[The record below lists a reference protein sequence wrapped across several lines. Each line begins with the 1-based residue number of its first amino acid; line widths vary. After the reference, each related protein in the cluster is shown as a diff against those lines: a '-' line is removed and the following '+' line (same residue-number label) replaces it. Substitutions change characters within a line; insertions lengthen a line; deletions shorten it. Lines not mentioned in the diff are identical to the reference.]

1 MFLLMKSA
9 QMKSMRIKNLHLNQ
23 KKARLC
29 LVAATVLLLS
39 GCVTIPDA
47 IKGTSPTPQDDL
59 VRVMNAPQIYVG
71 QESRFGGRVVSIR
84 NEAHKTRLEI
94 ASMPLDSGA
103 KPRLDMPS
111 EGRFIAYV
119 NRFLEPVDFKDQLV
133 TVVGPIV
140 GTEQGAIGDKPYRY
154 VVIDAQGYKRWNVVQ
169 RLVMPPGGYGYGLW
183 GWRAGYGYGWGP
195 GWGFDGGWPG
205 PVQVENVVT
214 E

>member
-1 MFLLMKSA
+1 MSVQIKSV
-9 QMKSMRIKNLHLNQ
+9 QIKNVHLNQ
-23 KKARLC
+23 KKARLGM
-29 LVAATVLLLS
+29 LVATALLLS
-39 GCVTIPDA
+39 GCVTVPDA

-84 NEAHKTRLEI
+84 NEANKTRLEI

-103 KPRLDMPS
+103 KPLLDMPS

-119 NRFLEPVDFKDQLV
+119 SRFLEPVDFKDQLV

-169 RLVMPPGGYGYGLW
+169 RLMVPPGGYGPW

-205 PVQVENVVT
+205 PARIENVVT

>member
-1 MFLLMKSA
+1 MFVQIKSMR
-9 QMKSMRIKNLHLNQ
+9 MKSMHLNR
-23 KKARLC
+23 KSARLSMI
-29 LVAATVLLLS
+29 AAAALLLS
-39 GCVTIPDA
+39 GCVTVPDA

-84 NEAHKTRLEI
+84 NEANKTRLEI

-103 KPRLDMPS
+103 KPLLDMPS

-169 RLVMPPGGYGYGLW
+169 RLMVPPGGYGPW

-205 PVQVENVVT
+205 PARIENIVT

>member
-1 MFLLMKSA
+1 MHIKQKSRSA
-9 QMKSMRIKNLHLNQ
+9 HCHLG
-23 KKARLC
+23 A
-29 LVAATVLLLS
+29 LVAGALLLS
-39 GCVTIPDA
+39 GCVTVPDA

-59 VRVMNAPQIYVG
+59 VRVMSAPQIYVG

-84 NEAHKTRLEI
+84 NAADKTRLEI

-103 KPRLDMPS
+103 RPRLDMPS

-140 GTEQGAIGDKPYRY
+140 GTESGKIGDKPYRY
-154 VVIDAQGYKRWNVVQ
+154 VVVDAQGYKRWNVVQ
-169 RLVMPPGGYGYGLW
+169 RMVVPPGGYGPW
-183 GWRAGYGYGWGP
+183 GWHTGYGWGP
-195 GWGFDGGWPG
+195 GWGIDAGWYG
-205 PVQVENVVT
+205 PVRIENIVT

>member
-1 MFLLMKSA
+1 MSVQIKSV
-9 QMKSMRIKNLHLNQ
+9 QIKSVHLNQ
-23 KKARLC
+23 KKARLGM
-29 LVAATVLLLS
+29 LVATALLLS
-39 GCVTIPDA
+39 GCVTVPDA

-84 NEAHKTRLEI
+84 NEANKTRLEI
-94 ASMPLDSGA
+94 SSMPLDSGA
-103 KPRLDMPS
+103 KPLLDMPS

-169 RLVMPPGGYGYGLW
+169 RLMVPPGGYGPW

-205 PVQVENVVT
+205 PARIENVVT

>member
-1 MFLLMKSA
+1 MSVQIKSV
-9 QMKSMRIKNLHLNQ
+9 HLNQ
-23 KKARLC
+23 KKARLGM
-29 LVAATVLLLS
+29 LVATALLLS
-39 GCVTIPDA
+39 GCVTVPDA

-84 NEAHKTRLEI
+84 NEANKTRLEI

-103 KPRLDMPS
+103 KPLLDMPS

-119 NRFLEPVDFKDQLV
+119 SRFLEPVDFKDQLV

-169 RLVMPPGGYGYGLW
+169 RLMVPPGGYGPW

-205 PVQVENVVT
+205 PARIENVVT

>member
-1 MFLLMKSA
+1 M
-9 QMKSMRIKNLHLNQ
+9 
-23 KKARLC
+23 
-29 LVAATVLLLS
+29 VAAAALLLS

-71 QESRFGGRVVSIR
+71 QESRFGGRVVGIR
-84 NEAHKTRLEI
+84 NEANKTRLEI

-103 KPRLDMPS
+103 KPLLDMPS

-169 RLVMPPGGYGYGLW
+169 RLMMPPGGYGYGPW

-195 GWGFDGGWPG
+195 GWGFDGGWSG
-205 PVQVENVVT
+205 PARVENVVT

>member
-1 MFLLMKSA
+1 MRVQIKSM
-9 QMKSMRIKNLHLNQ
+9 QMKSLYLNQ
-23 KKARLC
+23 KKARLGI
-29 LVAATVLLLS
+29 VAATALLLL
-39 GCVTIPDA
+39 GCVTVPDA

-84 NEAHKTRLEI
+84 NEANKTRLEI
-94 ASMPLDSGA
+94 SSMPLDSGA
-103 KPRLDMPS
+103 KPLLDMPS

-169 RLVMPPGGYGYGLW
+169 RLMVPPGGYGPW

-195 GWGFDGGWPG
+195 GWGFDGGWSG
-205 PVQVENVVT
+205 PARIENVVT

>member
-1 MFLLMKSA
+1 MFVQIKSMR
-9 QMKSMRIKNLHLNQ
+9 MKSMHLNR
-23 KKARLC
+23 KSARLSMI
-29 LVAATVLLLS
+29 AAAALLLS
-39 GCVTIPDA
+39 GCVTVPDA
-47 IKGTSPTPQDDL
+47 IKGTSPMPQDDL

-84 NEAHKTRLEI
+84 NEANKTRLEI

-103 KPRLDMPS
+103 KPLLDMPS

-169 RLVMPPGGYGYGLW
+169 RLMVPPGGYGPW

-205 PVQVENVVT
+205 PARIENIVT

>member
-1 MFLLMKSA
+1 MRVQIKSM
-9 QMKSMRIKNLHLNQ
+9 QMKSLYLNQ
-23 KKARLC
+23 KKARLGI
-29 LVAATVLLLS
+29 VAATALLLS
-39 GCVTIPDA
+39 GCVTVPDA

-84 NEAHKTRLEI
+84 NEANKTRLEI

-103 KPRLDMPS
+103 KPLLDMPS

-140 GTEQGAIGDKPYRY
+140 GTEQGAIDRKSVAYER
-154 VVIDAQGYKRWNVVQ
+154 V
-169 RLVMPPGGYGYGLW
+169 
-183 GWRAGYGYGWGP
+183 
-195 GWGFDGGWPG
+195 
-205 PVQVENVVT
+205 
-214 E
+214 

>member
-1 MFLLMKSA
+1 MRVQIKSM
-9 QMKSMRIKNLHLNQ
+9 QMKSLHLNQ

-29 LVAATVLLLS
+29 MVAATALLLS
-39 GCVTIPDA
+39 GCVTVPDA

-84 NEAHKTRLEI
+84 NDVNKTRLEI

-133 TVVGPIV
+133 TVVGPIT

-169 RLVMPPGGYGYGLW
+169 RLMVPPGGYGYGPW

-195 GWGFDGGWPG
+195 GWGFDGGWHG
-205 PVQVENVVT
+205 PARIENIVT

>member
-1 MFLLMKSA
+1 M
-9 QMKSMRIKNLHLNQ
+9 
-23 KKARLC
+23 
-29 LVAATVLLLS
+29 LVATALLLS
-39 GCVTIPDA
+39 GCVTVPDA

-84 NEAHKTRLEI
+84 NEANKTRLEI

-103 KPRLDMPS
+103 KPLLDMPS

-119 NRFLEPVDFKDQLV
+119 NCFLEPVDFKDQLV

-169 RLVMPPGGYGYGLW
+169 RLMVPPGGYGPW
-183 GWRAGYGYGWGP
+183 GWRAGYGYGWAP

-205 PVQVENVVT
+205 PARIENVVT

>member
-1 MFLLMKSA
+1 MKS
-9 QMKSMRIKNLHLNQ
+9 LYLNQ
-23 KKARLC
+23 KKARLGI
-29 LVAATVLLLS
+29 VAATALLLS
-39 GCVTIPDA
+39 GCVTVPDA

-84 NEAHKTRLEI
+84 NEANKTRLEI

-103 KPRLDMPS
+103 KPLLDMPS

-140 GTEQGAIGDKPYRY
+140 GTEQGAIGDKPYHY

-169 RLVMPPGGYGYGLW
+169 RLMVPPGGYGPW

-195 GWGFDGGWPG
+195 GWGFDGGWSG
-205 PVQVENVVT
+205 PARIENVVT

>member
-1 MFLLMKSA
+1 MSVQIKSV
-9 QMKSMRIKNLHLNQ
+9 HLNQ
-23 KKARLC
+23 KKARLGM
-29 LVAATVLLLS
+29 LVATALLLS
-39 GCVTIPDA
+39 GCVTVPDA

-84 NEAHKTRLEI
+84 NEANKTRLEI

-103 KPRLDMPS
+103 KPLLDMPS

-133 TVVGPIV
+133 TVVGTIV

-169 RLVMPPGGYGYGLW
+169 RLMVPPGGYGPW

-205 PVQVENVVT
+205 PARIENVVT

>member
-1 MFLLMKSA
+1 MSVQIKS
-9 QMKSMRIKNLHLNQ
+9 RNQ
-23 KKARLC
+23 KSVRLC
-29 LVAATVLLLS
+29 MAAAVALLLS
-39 GCVTIPDA
+39 GCVTVPDA

-84 NEAHKTRLEI
+84 NEANKTRLEI

-103 KPRLDMPS
+103 KPLLDMPS

-140 GTEQGAIGDKPYRY
+140 GTERGAIGDKPYRY
-154 VVIDAQGYKRWNVVQ
+154 VVVDAQGYKRWNVVQ
-169 RLVMPPGGYGYGLW
+169 RLMAPPSGYGPW

-205 PVQVENVVT
+205 PARIENIVT

>member
-1 MFLLMKSA
+1 MKS
-9 QMKSMRIKNLHLNQ
+9 LYLNQ
-23 KKARLC
+23 KKARLGI
-29 LVAATVLLLS
+29 VAATALLLS
-39 GCVTIPDA
+39 GCVTVPDA

-84 NEAHKTRLEI
+84 NEANKTRLEI

-103 KPRLDMPS
+103 KPLLDMPS

-119 NRFLEPVDFKDQLV
+119 NRFLEPVYFKDQLV

-169 RLVMPPGGYGYGLW
+169 RLMVPPGGYGPW

-195 GWGFDGGWPG
+195 GWGFDGGWSG
-205 PVQVENVVT
+205 PARIENVVT

>member
-1 MFLLMKSA
+1 MKSV
-9 QMKSMRIKNLHLNQ
+9 HLNQ
-23 KKARLC
+23 KKARLGM
-29 LVAATVLLLS
+29 LVATALLLS
-39 GCVTIPDA
+39 GCVTVPDA

-84 NEAHKTRLEI
+84 NEANKTRLEI

-103 KPRLDMPS
+103 KPLLDMPS

-169 RLVMPPGGYGYGLW
+169 RLMVPPGGYGPW
-183 GWRAGYGYGWGP
+183 GWRAGYDYGWGP

-205 PVQVENVVT
+205 PARIENVVT

>member
-1 MFLLMKSA
+1 MKC
-9 QMKSMRIKNLHLNQ
+9 LHLSQ
-23 KKARLC
+23 KRARFCMLAA
-29 LVAATVLLLS
+29 VALLLS
-39 GCVTIPDA
+39 GCVTVPDA

-84 NEAHKTRLEI
+84 NEANKTRLEI

-103 KPRLDMPS
+103 KPLLDMPS

-154 VVIDAQGYKRWNVVQ
+154 VVVNAQGYKRWNVVQ
-169 RLVMPPGGYGYGLW
+169 RLMVPPGGYGPW

-205 PVQVENVVT
+205 PARIENVVT

>member
-1 MFLLMKSA
+1 MRVQIKSM
-9 QMKSMRIKNLHLNQ
+9 QMKSLYLNQ
-23 KKARLC
+23 KKARLGIV
-29 LVAATVLLLS
+29 VATALLLS
-39 GCVTIPDA
+39 GCVTVPDA

-84 NEAHKTRLEI
+84 NEANKTRLEI

-103 KPRLDMPS
+103 KPLLDMPS

-169 RLVMPPGGYGYGLW
+169 RLMVPPGGYGPW

-195 GWGFDGGWPG
+195 GWGFDGGWSG
-205 PVQVENVVT
+205 PARIENVVT

>member
-1 MFLLMKSA
+1 MRVQIKSM
-9 QMKSMRIKNLHLNQ
+9 QMKSLYLNQ

-29 LVAATVLLLS
+29 IVAATALLLS
-39 GCVTIPDA
+39 GCVTVPDA

-84 NEAHKTRLEI
+84 NEANKTRLEI

-103 KPRLDMPS
+103 KPLLDMPS

-154 VVIDAQGYKRWNVVQ
+154 VVVDAQGYKRWNVVQ
-169 RLVMPPGGYGYGLW
+169 RLMVPPGGYGPW
-183 GWRAGYGYGWGP
+183 GWRAGYRYGWGP
-195 GWGFDGGWPG
+195 GWEFDGGWPG
-205 PVQVENVVT
+205 PARIENIVT

>member
-1 MFLLMKSA
+1 MRVQIKSM
-9 QMKSMRIKNLHLNQ
+9 QMKSLYLNQ
-23 KKARLC
+23 KKARLGIV
-29 LVAATVLLLS
+29 VATALLLS
-39 GCVTIPDA
+39 GCVTVPDA

-59 VRVMNAPQIYVG
+59 GRVMNAPQIYVG

-84 NEAHKTRLEI
+84 NEANKTRLEI

-103 KPRLDMPS
+103 KPLLDMPS

-169 RLVMPPGGYGYGLW
+169 RLMVPPGGYGPW

-195 GWGFDGGWPG
+195 GWGFDGGWSG
-205 PVQVENVVT
+205 PARIENVVT

>member
-1 MFLLMKSA
+1 MFVPMKSA
-9 QMKSMRIKNLHLNQ
+9 QMKSMRIKRLHLNQ

-47 IKGTSPTPQDDL
+47 IKGSSPTPQDDL

-84 NEAHKTRLEI
+84 NETNKTRLEI

-103 KPRLDMPS
+103 KPLLDMPS

-169 RLVMPPGGYGYGLW
+169 RLMMPPGGYGYGPW
-183 GWRAGYGYGWGP
+183 GWRAGYGYGWG
-195 GWGFDGGWPG
+195 FDGGWTG
-205 PVQVENVVT
+205 PAWIDNVVT

>member
-1 MFLLMKSA
+1 MFV
-9 QMKSMRIKNLHLNQ
+9 QIKSMRMNQ
-23 KKARLC
+23 KKIRLC
-29 LVAATVLLLS
+29 VVAATALLS
-39 GCVTIPDA
+39 GCVTVPDA

-59 VRVMNAPQIYVG
+59 VRVMAAPQVYVG
-71 QESRFGGRVVSIR
+71 QESRFGGRVISIR
-84 NEAHKTRLEI
+84 NEVNKTRLEI

-103 KPRLDMPS
+103 KPLLDMPS

-169 RLVMPPGGYGYGLW
+169 RLMMPPGGYGPW

-205 PVQVENVVT
+205 PARIENVVT

>member
-1 MFLLMKSA
+1 MRVQIKSM
-9 QMKSMRIKNLHLNQ
+9 QMKSLYLNQ
-23 KKARLC
+23 KKARLGI
-29 LVAATVLLLS
+29 VAATALLLS
-39 GCVTIPDA
+39 GCVTVPDA

-84 NEAHKTRLEI
+84 NEANKTRLEI

-103 KPRLDMPS
+103 KPLLDMPS

-154 VVIDAQGYKRWNVVQ
+154 VVIDVQGYKRWNVVQ
-169 RLVMPPGGYGYGLW
+169 RLMVPPGGYGPW

-195 GWGFDGGWPG
+195 GWGFDGGWSG
-205 PVQVENVVT
+205 PARIENVVT

>member
-1 MFLLMKSA
+1 MRVQIKSM
-9 QMKSMRIKNLHLNQ
+9 QMKSLYLNQ
-23 KKARLC
+23 KKARLGI
-29 LVAATVLLLS
+29 VAATALLLS
-39 GCVTIPDA
+39 GCVTVPDA

-84 NEAHKTRLEI
+84 NEANKTRLEI

-103 KPRLDMPS
+103 KPLLDMPS

-140 GTEQGAIGDKPYRY
+140 GTEQGAIGDKTYRY

-169 RLVMPPGGYGYGLW
+169 RLMVPPGGYGPW

-195 GWGFDGGWPG
+195 GWGFDGGWSGPG
-205 PVQVENVVT
+205 RIENVVT

>member
-1 MFLLMKSA
+1 MRVQIKSM
-9 QMKSMRIKNLHLNQ
+9 QMKSLYLNQ
-23 KKARLC
+23 KKARLGI
-29 LVAATVLLLS
+29 VAATALLLS
-39 GCVTIPDA
+39 GCVTVPDA

-84 NEAHKTRLEI
+84 NEANKTRLEI

-103 KPRLDMPS
+103 KPLLDMPS

-119 NRFLEPVDFKDQLV
+119 NRFLEPVYFKDQLV

-169 RLVMPPGGYGYGLW
+169 RLMVPPGGYGPW

-195 GWGFDGGWPG
+195 GWGFDGGWSG
-205 PVQVENVVT
+205 PARIENVVT

>member
-1 MFLLMKSA
+1 MKS
-9 QMKSMRIKNLHLNQ
+9 LYLNQ
-23 KKARLC
+23 KKARLGI
-29 LVAATVLLLS
+29 VAATALLLL
-39 GCVTIPDA
+39 GCVTVPDA

-84 NEAHKTRLEI
+84 NEANKTRLEI
-94 ASMPLDSGA
+94 SSMPLDSGA
-103 KPRLDMPS
+103 KPLLDMPS

-169 RLVMPPGGYGYGLW
+169 RLMVPPGGYGPW

-195 GWGFDGGWPG
+195 GWGFDGGWSG
-205 PVQVENVVT
+205 PARIENVVT

>member
-1 MFLLMKSA
+1 MFVPMKHV
-9 QMKSMRIKNLHLNQ
+9 QIKSVRIKNLHLNQ

-29 LVAATVLLLS
+29 LVAAAALLLS

-84 NEAHKTRLEI
+84 NEANKTRLEI

-103 KPRLDMPS
+103 KPLLDMPS

-169 RLVMPPGGYGYGLW
+169 RLMMPPAAMVMARGDGVRVTAMVGALDGDSTAAGL
-183 GWRAGYGYGWGP
+183 
-195 GWGFDGGWPG
+195 
-205 PVQVENVVT
+205 VQHGLRMS
-214 E
+214 

>member
-1 MFLLMKSA
+1 M
-9 QMKSMRIKNLHLNQ
+9 
-23 KKARLC
+23 
-29 LVAATVLLLS
+29 LVATALLLS
-39 GCVTIPDA
+39 GCVTVPDA

-84 NEAHKTRLEI
+84 NEANKTRLEI

-103 KPRLDMPS
+103 KPLLDMPS

-140 GTEQGAIGDKPYRY
+140 GTEQDAIGDKPYRY
-154 VVIDAQGYKRWNVVQ
+154 IVIDAQGYKRWNVVQ
-169 RLVMPPGGYGYGLW
+169 RLMVPPGGYGPW

-205 PVQVENVVT
+205 PARIENVVT

>member
-1 MFLLMKSA
+1 MFVPMKHV
-9 QMKSMRIKNLHLNQ
+9 QIKSVRIKNLHLNQ

-29 LVAATVLLLS
+29 LVAAAALLLS

-84 NEAHKTRLEI
+84 NEANKTRLEI

-103 KPRLDMPS
+103 KPLLDMPS

-133 TVVGPIV
+133 TVVGPII

-169 RLVMPPGGYGYGLW
+169 RLMMPPGGYGYGPW
-183 GWRAGYGYGWGP
+183 GWRAGYSYGWGP

-205 PVQVENVVT
+205 PARIENIVT